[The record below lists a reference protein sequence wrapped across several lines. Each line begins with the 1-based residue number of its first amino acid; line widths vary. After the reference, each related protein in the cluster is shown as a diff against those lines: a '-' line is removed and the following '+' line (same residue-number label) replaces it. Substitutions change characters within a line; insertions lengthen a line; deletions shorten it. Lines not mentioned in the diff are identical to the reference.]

1 MSNLP
6 QQWVLVRGLLRSKY
20 HWKKFGTDL
29 QQALGAEKIH
39 FVELSGNGY
48 LSEQI
53 TPVKIDEAIQ
63 QLRSQLPNDLKSF
76 GLLGISLGGMLAT
89 RWAQLHPTEIES
101 LVLINSS
108 SRLSSFNKRLLPKN
122 YVSILKVLASGDE
135 EKAEEFILSTT
146 SNFKEKWQP
155 HLKDNIAFLKEHPIR
170 SENFVRQLVLSTQ
183 ANFKNTPECKKLI
196 LCSKADGLVHYS
208 CSEDIAKAW
217 NCEIRYHEGA
227 GHDLPLDDSA
237 WIIEQIKR

>member
-6 QQWVLVRGLLRSKY
+6 REWVLIRGLLRSQF
-20 HWKKFGTDL
+20 HWKSFGPDL
-29 QQALGAEKIH
+29 QKQLGAEKIH
-39 FVELSGNGY
+39 FVELAGNGF
-48 LSEQI
+48 LSDQL
-53 TPVKIDEAIQ
+53 TPVKIDEAVQ
-63 QLRSQLPNDLKSF
+63 QLRSQLPNDLKNF

-89 RWAQLHPTEIES
+89 RWSQLYPNEIQQ

-108 SRLSSFNKRLLPKN
+108 SRLSSFSKRLIPKN
-122 YVSILKVLASGDE
+122 YVSILKVLASGNE

-155 HLKDNIAFLKEHPIR
+155 HLQDNIAYLKKYPIR

-183 ANFKNTPECKKLI
+183 ANFKNVPECPKLI
-196 LCSKADGLVHYS
+196 LCSKADRLVHYS
-208 CSEDIAKAW
+208 CSEDIAKTW
-217 NCEIRYHEGA
+217 NCDIRYHEAA
-227 GHDLPLDDSA
+227 GHDLPLDDSP